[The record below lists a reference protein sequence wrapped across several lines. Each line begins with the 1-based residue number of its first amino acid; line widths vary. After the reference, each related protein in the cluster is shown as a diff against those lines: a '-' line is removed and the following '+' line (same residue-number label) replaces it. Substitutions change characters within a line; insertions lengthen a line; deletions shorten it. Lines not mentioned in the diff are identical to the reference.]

1 MRAKLKAE
9 WLNPTPW
16 LLTVFLPA
24 GPRNLVFFPVCFG
37 ERLHKWETI
46 NDVGAVV
53 SACLD

>member
-16 LLTVFLPA
+16 LFTVFLPA
-24 GPRNLVFFPVCFG
+24 GPRNLVFFPVCFS